1 MMAPRA
7 EDDWHPLCTA
17 PTTTGRLGP
26 TPTCAA
32 PLRPATSCKKKKKLG
47 ASAARR
53 AHVVPRPQR
62 QRGAP
67 PQSSAL
73 ATNGSDRG
81 GPEHEGAAG
90 VWVPPLPLPPDGTTA
105 VPAPPPRLP
114 PAGTTAAPS
123 HRLPKAATLPP
134 HLDTLKPNGHA
145 ARHSRGAHT
154 SSGGGGRGVAG
165 EAALAR
171 VGRRGTRCP
180 RQALVRSSTPAGLQA
195 GTSRGGELV
204 DAAARDRLA
213 QRGKALTR

>member
-1 MMAPRA
+1 MLGLGAEAKASHDGSTRRRRLASPMHCTDDHGAARPHSHLRSAP
-7 EDDWHPLCTA
+7 
-17 PTTTGRLGP
+17 
-26 TPTCAA
+26 
-32 PLRPATSCKKKKKLG
+32 PASYQLQKKKKLG

-154 SSGGGGRGVAG
+154 SSGGGAWRRRRSGAG
-165 EAALAR
+165 AR
-171 VGRRGTRCP
+171 RP
-180 RQALVRSSTPAGLQA
+180 AWHSLPPAGSCTKLYTRRAA
-195 GTSRGGELV
+195 GRHVERGR
-204 DAAARDRLA
+204 AC
-213 QRGKALTR
+213 